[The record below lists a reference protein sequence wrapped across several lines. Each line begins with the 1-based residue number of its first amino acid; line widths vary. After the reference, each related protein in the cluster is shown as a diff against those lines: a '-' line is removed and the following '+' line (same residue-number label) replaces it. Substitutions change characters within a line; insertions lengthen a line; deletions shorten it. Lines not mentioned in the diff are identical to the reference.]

1 MDLLNW
7 GPSCKIPPH
16 RNLTITSRYCRSYD
30 RPAISQNILRRTR
43 DFSWVAY
50 TIYVQN
56 RKIVGDSVWAYYSL
70 RYS

>member
-7 GPSCKIPPH
+7 GPSCKIPH

-30 RPAISQNILRRTR
+30 RLAISQNILRRTR
-43 DFSWVAY
+43 GFSWVAY

-56 RKIVGDSVWAYYSL
+56 RKIVGDSVYYSL